1 MRSRMKF
8 ILALLW
14 LLACL
19 TPLQAQYSVSNARDG
34 NGNLIRNT
42 GNGTNSGRVINQ
54 GPINNGPISTA
65 PAQPTTTNSR
75 VNTGAPR

>member
-1 MRSRMKF
+1 MKS

-19 TPLQAQYSVSNARDG
+19 TPLQAQYGVSNARDG
-34 NGNLIRNT
+34 NGNLIHNA

-65 PAQPTTTNSR
+65 PHQPTTTNSR
-75 VNTGAPR
+75 TNTGAPK